1 MLIEKLKDYLDGQ
14 KVKYIAISHSPA
26 FSAQEIAAVVHIPGR
41 EVAKTVIVNIHGKM
55 AMAVLPASYN
65 IHFNRLMDALG
76 TGDMYLAAEEEFN
89 DLFPDCEV
97 GAMPPFGNLYGLEVF
112 VAKSLTEDE
121 EIVFNGGTHTD
132 LIKMA
137 YKDFERLV
145 KPKILSFTTRLE
157 YAS

>member
-1 MLIEKLKDYLDGQ
+1 MLIEKIKDYLDSE

-26 FSAQEIAAVVHIPGR
+26 FSAQEIAALVHIPGR
-41 EVAKTVIVNIHGKM
+41 DVAKTVIVNINGKM
-55 AMAVLPASYN
+55 AMAVLPANYN

-76 TGDMYLAAEEEFN
+76 TSDMYLAAEEEFN

-137 YKDFERLV
+137 YKDFEKLV

>member
-1 MLIEKLKDYLDGQ
+1 MLIEKIKDYLDGK

-26 FSAQEIAAVVHIPGR
+26 FSAQEIAALVHIPGR
-41 EVAKTVIVNIHGKM
+41 DVAKTVIVNINGKM
-55 AMAVLPASYN
+55 AMAVLPANYR

-112 VAKSLTEDE
+112 VAKSLTEDD

-132 LIKMA
+132 LIKMS
-137 YKDFERLV
+137 YKDFEKLV